1 MKMNKT
7 TFFLMLLPFLCYGQQ
22 TTVIIPSDFI
32 ETAQPMVGSS
42 DWSDLIHSDQECA
55 VSIVHGMLEV
65 RNPFQN
71 RNACMDEDDCYCKL
85 EIRDGILKGKNWG
98 EWGGELYYEPTDVK
112 KLNII
117 IKKGNIQYIFE
128 YNHKLYFIEGLAHL
142 GMSSG
147 ALFELNRTR
156 KKFKYHKIFDF
167 EDAPAA
173 FTFFDGKLLIAGN
186 RNFYVLDQLKKELVF
201 KDMFWSGLYPNS
213 VAALDEKNVFIG
225 IRSGIVKLDLI
236 EKKATFY
243 KKN

>member
-1 MKMNKT
+1 
-7 TFFLMLLPFLCYGQQ
+7 
-22 TTVIIPSDFI
+22 
-32 ETAQPMVGSS
+32 
-42 DWSDLIHSDQECA
+42 
-55 VSIVHGMLEV
+55 
-65 RNPFQN
+65 
-71 RNACMDEDDCYCKL
+71 
-85 EIRDGILKGKNWG
+85 
-98 EWGGELYYEPTDVK
+98 
-112 KLNII
+112 
-117 IKKGNIQYIFE
+117 FE

-142 GMSSG
+142 GMSRG

-156 KKFKYHKIFDF
+156 KKFNYQKIFDF

-173 FTFFDGKLLIAGN
+173 FTFLDGKLLIAGN